1 MALNPEDLSGGFQH
15 YTVMAFINEK
25 MAKHVKGPA
34 FYLENI
40 SLSWAEVEDNL
51 RDILEDSEMPSEA
64 KDACAWSCLALGMR
78 FAHRQSQA
86 HACRMQ
92 RLHDFNKLHKSA
104 AQTLA
109 SNLRELSVQQDMDRK
124 EVAYN
129 LRLTQAKLEEVER
142 DRDML
147 RWKLFQAEVKSF
159 SEQEWIKEGPG
170 LATASATAT
179 GAGEEE
185 DEAEAATT
193 TAATTGD
200 AAEEEEGQRL
210 HRSWWR
216 SPAASGWGG
225 TYTSGRLK
233 EVNRRSR
240 RHVLLL
246 RVHSLTSNPSY
257 PAPCLIHV
265 LTFYPPFTG
274 ACTPPRPAAAFTAT
288 SPYSEPFDGT
298 PRSDVG
304 TQAKG
309 PQEPGRGR
317 AGDPQLQRRLPA
329 FRMPGDWD
337 CPWCKAVNFSQREI
351 CFRCGGE
358 IWLQKL

>member
-25 MAKHVKGPA
+25 MAKHVKGPE
-34 FYLENI
+34 FYLENTF
-40 SLSWAEVEDNL
+40 LSWAEVEDKL
-51 RDILEDSEMPSEA
+51 RDILEDSGMPSEA
-64 KDACAWSCLALGMR
+64 KDACTWSCLALGMR

-142 DRDML
+142 ERDML
-147 RWKLFQAEVKSF
+147 RWKLFQAEVKLF

-170 LATASATAT
+170 LATASETAT
-179 GAGEEE
+179 GA
-185 DEAEAATT
+185 
-193 TAATTGD
+193 
-200 AAEEEEGQRL
+200 
-210 HRSWWR
+210 
-216 SPAASGWGG
+216 
-225 TYTSGRLK
+225 
-233 EVNRRSR
+233 
-240 RHVLLL
+240 
-246 RVHSLTSNPSY
+246 
-257 PAPCLIHV
+257 
-265 LTFYPPFTG
+265 G

-304 TQAKG
+304 TQGKG

-317 AGDPQLQRRLPA
+317 AAEPQLQRRLPA

-358 IWLQKL
+358 IWLQKP